1 MQYPTVTL
9 EPVRDHVGYQWWML
23 FVPAAL
29 AMVWISA
36 MGYQGLNG
44 QDGHDYLQ
52 IAKAWQAWLAG
63 GERPVMVEHP
73 HGYPI
78 LGALLGQLVGP
89 LVALRII
96 SLVGFIALIRVILIL
111 FKGEARVEEGTGR
124 DVSFWFTMLGV
135 SLAPFM
141 LRYAMT
147 TMSDV
152 PAVALVTFAFYALV
166 RWQSTRKPRWLFGMV
181 IALICALTVRLAV
194 APIAV
199 VMAGLVF
206 AMWLKPTVPT
216 GKLLLVVGLLGI
228 SAIVVVEVLRQQGM
242 LHNTPLAE
250 WSPMNWFRRELHS
263 DDGTLSYMFPNLV
276 YALGVCVHPGQF
288 PLGLVLLPFIRWRDL
303 RSTLGSLASVVALG
317 YVLFVAGMPFQN
329 DRVMLL
335 AQPFVVLLFY
345 PAFCRARAW
354 LSAGMAKPWLLLSS
368 LAVVQIALFVRAT
381 TPFIRQAEVERS
393 IANYL
398 EQLHPQHL
406 YTHGM
411 GAALRT
417 YLPSAVV
424 TELWYGELEELE
436 PGSFIVVHPA
446 NLEEQ
451 WPGLP
456 AHSNWKKLQAHGAM
470 AVLQRPDG
478 WLIARLP

>member
-9 EPVRDHVGYQWWML
+9 EPVTKQFGYQWWML

-29 AMVWISA
+29 AMVWVSA

-44 QDGHDYLQ
+44 QDSHDYLQ
-52 IAKAWQAWLAG
+52 IAKAWLAWLVG
-63 GERPVMVEHP
+63 GERPLMVEHP

-78 LGALLGQLVGP
+78 IGAMLGQLIGP
-89 LVALRII
+89 LLALRII
-96 SLVGFIALIRVILIL
+96 SLVGFLALIRVMLLL
-111 FKGEARVEEGTGR
+111 FKGEVRVEECTGR

-181 IALICALTVRLAV
+181 AALVCALTVRLAV
-194 APIAV
+194 APIAA
-199 VMAGLVF
+199 VMSGLVLATWAKPNVSTRTF
-206 AMWLKPTVPT
+206 AI
-216 GKLLLVVGLLGI
+216 LVALLGI
-228 SAIVVVEVLRQQGM
+228 GAMVLVEALRQHGHLQA
-242 LHNTPLAE
+242 TPLAE
-250 WSPMNWFRRELHS
+250 WSPLNWLRRELHS
-263 DDGTLSYMFPNLV
+263 DDGTLNYMFPNLV

-288 PLGLVLLPFIRWRDL
+288 PLGLILLPFFRWRDL
-303 RSTLGSLASVVALG
+303 RSTLGRLASVVALG

-335 AQPFVVLLFY
+335 AQPLVVMIFF
-345 PAFCRARAW
+345 PAFSRAW
-354 LSAGMAKPWLLLSS
+354 VWLSERMAKPWLVSS
-368 LAVVQIALFVRAT
+368 CLVVLQIALFVRAT
-381 TPFIRQAEVERS
+381 VPFIRQAEVERS
-393 IANYL
+393 LANYL
-398 EQLHPQHL
+398 EQLRPGHV

-417 YLPSAVV
+417 YLPRTVI
-424 TELWYGELEELE
+424 TELWYGELAEIE

-451 WPGLP
+451 WAGLP

-470 AVLQRPDG
+470 AVLQRSDG